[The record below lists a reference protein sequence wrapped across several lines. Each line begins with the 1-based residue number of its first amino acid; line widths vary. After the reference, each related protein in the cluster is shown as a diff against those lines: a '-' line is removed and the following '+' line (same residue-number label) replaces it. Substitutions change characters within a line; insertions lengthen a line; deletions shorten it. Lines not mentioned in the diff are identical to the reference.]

1 MKFKVNLL
9 VQRLLR
15 DWFRL
20 SSSRGGDVD
29 NFLAKETWEE
39 KKVEE
44 KAGWRVLV
52 SITLRTGSTDSC

>member
-20 SSSRGGDVD
+20 SISRGGDVE